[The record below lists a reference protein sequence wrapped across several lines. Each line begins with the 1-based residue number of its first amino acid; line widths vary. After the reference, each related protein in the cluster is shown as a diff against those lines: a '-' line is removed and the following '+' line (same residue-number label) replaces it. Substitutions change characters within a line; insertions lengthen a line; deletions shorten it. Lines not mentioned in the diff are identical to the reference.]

1 MLLTHPLQAFGAIFG
16 HKPSTNRSSI
26 DDKTSKNYWEG
37 NIESAVNEQIDWYI
51 QVEMLMS
58 NAKSSCTNEEITA
71 WLRGLLTIA
80 WADGNFDE
88 DEQKMI
94 ANLTQDELH
103 PVSFEEG
110 FEPIAPE
117 ELVAVLGKDTA
128 KGEDFLRTA
137 VMVALADGTYSLSE
151 DEVISKF
158 CTALGHNV
166 EAIEALRHTIEDSK
180 CDDPQGPSS
189 QIVFDANVA
198 PVAGT
203 PLSSRLPKP
212 HHKDVLQPVKDWLD
226 GWEIHDPK
234 VAHFVCK
241 IIPPQCPFE
250 RDVVLFGRKIVHIPA
265 MCQINPLYEQL
276 VGMRFRALCYLADE
290 CKEDVSSYC

>member
-1 MLLTHPLQAFGAIFG
+1 MLLTRPLQAFGAIFG

-26 DDKTSKNYWEG
+26 DQKTNKNYWEG

-103 PVSFEEG
+103 PVSFEAG

-117 ELVAVLGKDTA
+117 ELAAVLGKDTA

-151 DEVISKF
+151 DEVVSKF

-198 PVAGT
+198 PAAGT

-212 HHKDVLQPVKDWLD
+212 HHKNVLQPVKDWLD

-234 VAHFVCK
+234 LAHFVCK